1 MKDALPVILAIAA
14 IPIMLA
20 TAYLIGRLIAW
31 LFHWSDGRP
40 GGRDPSDRTQMDWW
54 IGGPGGSP

>member
-14 IPIMLA
+14 VPIMLA
-20 TAYLIGRLIAW
+20 TAYLIGRLIAR
-31 LFHWSDGRP
+31 LFHWSDNQP